1 MRKAKQAD
9 RIILEGGKEM
19 KRQNAFALRGYKGEK
34 ILQRPFFK
42 SLKLPAAMDAEIL
55 SALKIADSD
64 SVDDMEAKLHTIKA
78 THNRIEEYRGL
89 IERHTRRCDK
99 YNKTLGVKG
108 EKKRTAVITDYFTAT
123 LDCVELAEKFA
134 KLYFE
139 TERKIQERYR
149 REFSARLRQA
159 RIAAG
164 LTQRQLGELVQV
176 SPLGISRYER
186 DERDIPIYT
195 VIRLAKVLN
204 LSGDQ
209 ILGLK

>member
-1 MRKAKQAD
+1 
-9 RIILEGGKEM
+9 M
-19 KRQNAFALRGYKGEK
+19 KRQNAFALRGYNGEK

-64 SVDDMEAKLHTIKA
+64 SVDDMENKLIITKA
-78 THNRIEEYRGL
+78 THNRIEEYRRL
-89 IERHTRRCDK
+89 IERHTRRCDR
-99 YNKTLGVKG
+99 YNKALGVK
-108 EKKRTAVITDYFTAT
+108 KAVITDYFSAT
-123 LDCVELAEKFA
+123 LDCIELAEKFA

-139 TERKIQERYR
+139 TEKRIQERYR

>member
-1 MRKAKQAD
+1 
-9 RIILEGGKEM
+9 M
-19 KRQNAFALRGYKGEK
+19 KRQNAFAFRSYNGKK

-42 SLKLPAAMDAEIL
+42 SLKLPTAMDAEIL

-64 SVDDMEAKLHTIKA
+64 SVDDMENKLIITRA
-78 THNRIEEYRGL
+78 THNRIEEYRRL
-89 IERHTRRCDK
+89 IERHTRRCDR
-99 YNKTLGVKG
+99 YNKAG
-108 EKKRTAVITDYFTAT
+108 ETKRNAVITDYFTAT

-134 KLYFE
+134 KLYYE
-139 TERKIQERYR
+139 TEKQIQERYR
-149 REFSARLRQA
+149 REFSLRLRQA